1 MNELLI
7 LGSAIMVFFALMI
20 VIFVLVYQRRM
31 YAKHHRIIEMEL
43 ANQRRLIEAEIKAT
57 EREQKRIAQDLHDDT
72 GASLT
77 SLRFHIAKL
86 DDSPEKSA
94 IDKTLTETTY
104 KVRNVCNELLPYT
117 LEELGLADSLEYMIR
132 RINDDVEIDVN
143 FVLLSDDK
151 SVILEQN
158 EELAMYRIVQELLS
172 NIIKYADASYI
183 DVLLLMK
190 DKRMKLEVV
199 DDGNGIIAMPKDYPA
214 SFGLQNIMSRLRYI
228 NGSMIRTLRKQRGTT
243 VIITKA
249 LK

>member
-1 MNELLI
+1 MSELLI
-7 LGSAIMVFFALMI
+7 VGSVIMVLLALVI

-31 YAKHHRIIEMEL
+31 YEKHHRLIEMEL
-43 ANQRRLIEAEIKAT
+43 EDQRRLIEAEIRAT

-77 SLRFHIAKL
+77 SLRFHIAQL
-86 DDSPEKSA
+86 EDSPQKTA
-94 IDKTLTETTY
+94 IDKTLSETTY

-117 LEELGLADSLEYMIR
+117 LEELGLADSLAYMVR
-132 RINDDVEIDVN
+132 RMNDIVEIDVN
-143 FVLLSDDK
+143 FVLISDDK
-151 SVILEQN
+151 SVILGQN

-172 NIIKYADASYI
+172 NIVKYAEASYI
-183 DVLLLMK
+183 DVLLVMK
-190 DKRMKLEVV
+190 DGLMKLEIV
-199 DDGNGIIAMPKDYPA
+199 DDGNGIIAMPKDHPG

-243 VIITKA
+243 VEISKT